1 MSSTRLR
8 VLCLALAAA
17 TALTLAGCTQSGDDF
32 AAGLAE
38 RVVIGIGDDITP
50 PRPTPLE
57 ADYLA
62 AWAIRDPRLPRDV
75 AQTDYTVE
83 ALAWEGNSGDEEGA
97 RITLRITVHV
107 HAQSG
112 GLFQGLDHA
121 EGRATRCWELTVFG
135 LHDYD
140 SLKKAEIECPSGA
153 APAVPDPAPL
163 PAMPDD
169 VDARLLAALEG
180 ATASDIDQRVG
191 DAFPEEYYTIESR
204 ALNDELAV
212 ALGVPSAMSCELGII
227 HADGTIEV
235 GAGGDPDS
243 LQAGEQG
250 CSPDLYFYP
259 VITH

>member
-1 MSSTRLR
+1 MSSARQR
-8 VLCLALAAA
+8 VTAIVLAVGAA
-17 TALTLAGCTQSGDDF
+17 LSLVGCAQSGDDF

-38 RVVIGIGDDITP
+38 RVIIGIGDDITP

-62 AWAIRDPRLPRDV
+62 AWAIRNPRLPQDV

-83 ALAWEGNSGDEEGA
+83 AVGWEGNSGDDDGA
-97 RITLRITVHV
+97 RIRLRVSVHV

-121 EGRATRCWELTVFG
+121 EGRATRCWELTIFG
-135 LHDYD
+135 YHDYD
-140 SLKKAEIECPSGA
+140 SLEQREIECPSGA
-153 APAVPDPAPL
+153 APSPPDPAPL

-169 VDARLLAALEG
+169 ADARLLAAIEG
-180 ATASDIDQRVG
+180 ATASDIDERVRE
-191 DAFPEEYYTIESR
+191 AFPEDYFTIESQS
-204 ALNDELAV
+204 LDGELVVAV
-212 ALGVPSAMSCELGII
+212 GVPSAQQCELGVIRT
-227 HADGTIEV
+227 DGTIRV

-243 LQAGEQG
+243 LQEGEQG
-250 CSPDLYFYP
+250 CSPDLYFHP